1 MGVLS
6 TIFSKFLTEKKV
18 IFHMENYKDKF
29 IFGKHPV
36 IDAIKAGQSVDKVW
50 VQIGSESEFF
60 VEIKGICKNFDV
72 PMQMVPKEK
81 LNKITGGNHQG
92 VIAFASMIPYYKLED
107 VLPLIYE
114 KEEMPLILVLDAIT
128 DVRNFGAICRSAE
141 IFGANAI
148 VIGKKNTARINA
160 EAMKT
165 SAGALSKIPICR
177 EQNVMAAVEY
187 LQLSGVSVVSSDLK
201 AAKSISE
208 ISFKDPVAIIIGSE
222 GRGVHYTLSEKA
234 DDTFIIPQ
242 KGTTDSLNV
251 SVATGIILYEASRQ
265 RT

>member
-1 MGVLS
+1 
-6 TIFSKFLTEKKV
+6 
-18 IFHMENYKDKF
+18 MENYKDKF

-36 IDAIKAGQSVDKVW
+36 LDAIESGQSIDKVW
-50 VQIGSESEFF
+50 VQIGSAGDFF
-60 VEIKGICKNFDV
+60 AEIKGVCKRYGI

-81 LNKITGGNHQG
+81 LNKITRGNHQG

-107 VLPLIYE
+107 VLPSIYE

-165 SAGALSKIPICR
+165 SAGALAKIPICR
-177 EQNVMAAVEY
+177 EQNIMSAVEY

-201 AAKSISE
+201 ATKSISE
-208 ISFKDPVAIIIGSE
+208 ITFKDPIAILIGSE
-222 GRGVHYTLSEKA
+222 GRGVHYTLSAKA
-234 DDTFIIPQ
+234 NETFIIPQ
-242 KGTTDSLNV
+242 RGTTDSLNV
-251 SVATGIILYEASRQ
+251 SVATGIILYEAARQ
-265 RT
+265 RS